1 MEDKIYEMA
10 RKRVNE
16 KKGFYRHFSVYLAV
30 GAFFFIMNI
39 LTYYDSYE
47 WWFFFPMVPW
57 GAGLA
62 IHYFS
67 VFGLPGG
74 PMSREWEEQELRR
87 EMDRL
92 RHKVHRLESPKKND
106 QLELPS
112 LKKENLKKRSSWN
125 DDELV

>member
-10 RKRVNE
+10 RKRVAE

-30 GAFFFIMNI
+30 GAFFLIMNV
-39 LTYYDSYE
+39 LTYYNSYE
-47 WWFFFPMVPW
+47 WWFLFPMVPW

-74 PMSREWEEQELRR
+74 AMSREWEEHELRR
-87 EMDRL
+87 EMERL
-92 RHKVHRLESPKKND
+92 QHKVNRLEAPKRGD
-106 QLELPS
+106 HLELPS
-112 LKKENLKKRSSWN
+112 LKKSI
-125 DDELV
+125 

>member
-10 RKRVNE
+10 RKRVAE

-30 GAFFFIMNI
+30 GAFFFIMNV

-47 WWFFFPMVPW
+47 WWFFFPMIPW

-74 PMSREWEEQELRR
+74 HLSREWEERELRR
-87 EMDRL
+87 EMERL
-92 RHKVHRLESPKKND
+92 SQKVNRLEGPARNEH
-106 QLELPS
+106 LELPKLNRES
-112 LKKENLKKRSSWN
+112 VKKRPSW
-125 DDELV
+125 DDNELV

>member
-10 RKRVNE
+10 RKRVAE

-30 GAFFFIMNI
+30 GAFFFIMNV

-47 WWFFFPMVPW
+47 WWFFFPMIPW

-74 PMSREWEEQELRR
+74 HLSREWEERELRR

-92 RHKVHRLESPKKND
+92 RSKVDLLESPRQNEG
-106 QLELPS
+106 LELPR
-112 LKKENLKKRSSWN
+112 LKKEKVRKSPRWN
-125 DDELV
+125 EEDLV